1 MNRLFPAFAS
11 SRVAILST
19 FLFLTA
25 FIAALIFNGFYLQY
39 YSLAQLALFAWLLLA
54 LLHGYHRHHTLVITP
69 LTIVVGLFF
78 AFLAVSLIYHPVPYL
93 GVMNLWW
100 VGVFALIVAIYLLL
114 PEAEQTWRYSFN
126 LLMVIITGLALW
138 GFGEQ
143 LLYDVSPDASFYN
156 KNSLAALINLALL
169 PLAARYLTSE
179 DRRRSRYSIATALVI
194 LAFVL
199 GLISSRGA
207 LLAFAVGLIVLVY
220 LLWQPVSRQQL
231 AALGAWLASGFVLAT
246 LYTQLTGFVGRDMF
260 SRMATLA
267 DPGESGNPRF
277 MLWQPAWEMLQA
289 QPFSGIGLGA
299 FFLKLPTSAHLEDT
313 SAGYYV
319 HNDYLQIA
327 TETGLPG
334 LFFLLLIIGVLIW
347 QFVRL
352 ARRYRARGAP
362 TTTDSLQSGRS
373 GCAAISS
380 SSSPVYFEAV
390 GLFSALLA
398 FGLHSAFTYNFYVLP
413 LMIVAGLYLARLD
426 RLFAQHSATPTWRFT
441 WKSHF
446 HPLSFYLVSF
456 AIVLMAAGYF
466 VTLALS
472 DHYHQKGNALAAT
485 GRLQQAHFAYER
497 AQQLSPYMDNHF
509 YADADLLLRS
519 VAVLPP
525 ESPKRDDLL
534 DYAADKLDRAA
545 ELNAYQAYTPYLQ
558 GRLQELRDAD
568 TYRIIDDYRQAL
580 QNNPRFLPA
589 RLALARVYQRREQP
603 EQAFA
608 ILQAGLDYPYHS
620 LSRELLD
627 YVQLTAEIA
636 TQTGHDELATQLQ
649 QRLEQF
655 RQAYAQQSKQGQRRP
670 SQRY

>member
-1 MNRLFPAFAS
+1 MSRLFPALAPIH
-11 SRVAILST
+11 VAIPSII
-19 FLFLTA
+19 LFFTA

-39 YSLAQLALFAWLLLA
+39 YSLAQLALFSWLLLA
-54 LLHGYHRHHTLVITP
+54 LLHGYHRHHTIVITP
-69 LTIVVGLFF
+69 LTIAVGLFLG
-78 AFLAVSLIYHPVPYL
+78 FLGFSLIYHPVPYL

-114 PEAEQTWRYSFN
+114 PEADTSWRWNFT
-126 LLMVIITGLALW
+126 LLLLVVLGLALW
-138 GFGEQ
+138 GAAEQ
-143 LLYDVSPDASFYN
+143 LIYGIAPDASFYN
-156 KNSLAALINLALL
+156 KNSLAALINLALF
-169 PLAARYLTSE
+169 PLAAIYLAGDNKPIRYVSGP
-179 DRRRSRYSIATALVI
+179 AL
-194 LAFVL
+194 LLFAFVL
-199 GLISSRGA
+199 GIIASRGA
-207 LLAFAVGLIVLVY
+207 LLAFALGIAVLGL
-220 LLWQPVSRQQL
+220 LLWHPAGRRRL
-231 AALGAWLASGFVLAT
+231 AALTGWLAGGFVLST
-246 LYTQLTGFVGRDMF
+246 LYIQLIGGSGRDIF
-260 SRMATLA
+260 SRMATLG
-267 DPGESGNPRF
+267 DPETSGNPRF
-277 MLWQPAWEMLQA
+277 ALWQPAWEMLQT

-299 FFLKLPTSAHLEDT
+299 FFLKLPASSSLEDK

-334 LFFLLLIIGVLIW
+334 LFFLLLVIGVLIW
-347 QFVRL
+347 QFLRL
-352 ARRYRARGAP
+352 VRRYRAKGVSDNTEPLQPASNGS
-362 TTTDSLQSGRS
+362 TTISLS
-373 GCAAISS
+373 A
-380 SSSPVYFEAV
+380 YFEAV

-426 RLFAQHSATPTWRFT
+426 RLFARHSASSTWRFT
-441 WKSHF
+441 WKPHF

-466 VTLALS
+466 VTLALA

-519 VAVLPP
+519 VAVLP
-525 ESPKRDDLL
+525 EASPKRGDLL
-534 DYAADKLDRAA
+534 DYAADKLDTAA
-545 ELNAYQAYTPYLQ
+545 ELNPYQAYTPYLQ
-558 GRLQELRDAD
+558 GRLQELRGAEPG
-568 TYRIIDDYRQAL
+568 RAISNYRQAL

-589 RLALARVYQRREQP
+589 RLALARAYQGQKQP

-636 TQTGHDELATQLQ
+636 TQTGHDDLATQLQ

-655 RQAYAQQSKQGQRRP
+655 RQAYAQQSTQQPRRP